1 MNITWVYPSFL
12 LLIPLVLA
20 LFLLRRHQHVRS
32 LVARPKMKHLLASP
46 SGVSKSVE
54 PGTRAR
60 RGGGWFGLTALCLA
74 AVALARPQWG
84 ETEQKTYERSREVV
98 IALDLSRS
106 MLATDVQPNR
116 LDRAKLLVD
125 SLVKE
130 LQGERIGLVVFA
142 GTSFVQCPLSN
153 DYEILREMLKEVN
166 PYFLPQQGTD
176 FGKLLQT
183 AYKAFDFTSSSDR
196 FLIVLSDGEDLA
208 GDWEGQLKNYTDSK
222 IHIISLGV
230 GTPGGSVIPEKNGG
244 VIKDERGAVV
254 LTRLD
259 SRVLQELADK
269 TSGRYVDAY
278 RWVDLPK
285 VLAETVE
292 QGEKGSFAK
301 KNQVLKVERF
311 QIPLGFALLFALL
324 SLWRD
329 FPVHPRHSIKKPSHL
344 EKSLDR
350 RLKRKA
356 SSPPPIPAATAL
368 LFLLAL
374 PLSLSAQ
381 QAPAQP
387 AAGQPAPGE
396 KLSGTVHTLAARDS
410 LTPTD
415 YAQLAEETIGYG
427 KALQQAKG
435 NIEMGAVDDA
445 LLGVDEGEALDAKA
459 ADWPRLRKELEELK
473 KKASD
478 QQKQKQDQQKQDKQN
493 KDKNQKQDQQKQNSG
508 KDDQDK
514 QNQQNQDPSQS
525 DQNSGKEQKDQNQ
538 KNQKDQES
546 KNQDSKDQK
555 SGQNGQDQQK
565 QDSQGQNRPEDE
577 KDKNPNRNQN
587 QEQGQDSKE
596 NKEKEDS
603 KNQPKPESGSNEKKE
618 SQPETKKVGG
628 GSSGQKAEKEEAPD
642 AETAEMA
649 RKLDQIKEKDSPG
662 KIYQLFS
669 PQQPSKEIKGKTW

>member
-1 MNITWVYPSFL
+1 MNITWAYPAFL
-12 LLIPLVLA
+12 LLVPLILA

-54 PGTRAR
+54 PVARAR
-60 RGGGWFGLTALCLA
+60 RGAGWFGLVALCLA
-74 AVALARPQWG
+74 AMALARPQWG

-125 SLVKE
+125 SLVRE

-183 AYKAFDFTSSSDR
+183 AYKAFDFSSSSDR

-208 GDWEGQLKNYTDSK
+208 GDWESQLKNFIDSK

-244 VIKDERGAVV
+244 VIKDEKGAVV
-254 LTRLD
+254 LSRLD
-259 SRVLQELADK
+259 SRVLQQLADQ
-269 TSGRYVDAY
+269 TAGRYVDAY
-278 RWVDLPK
+278 RWVDLSK

-311 QIPLGFALLFALL
+311 QIPLGLALLFALL

-329 FPVHPRHSIKKPSHL
+329 FPVYPRHSIKKPSHL
-344 EKSLDR
+344 EKSLGR
-350 RLKRKA
+350 RLKRKTA
-356 SSPPPIPAATAL
+356 SPAIPTATAL
-368 LFLLAL
+368 LFLLLL

-381 QAPAQP
+381 QMPPPPGAEQP
-387 AAGQPAPGE
+387 KPGE
-396 KLSGTVHTLAARDS
+396 KLSGTVGALSARDN
-410 LTPTD
+410 LVAPD
-415 YAQLAEETIGYG
+415 YAHLAEETIGYG
-427 KALQQAKG
+427 KALQQAKA

-445 LLGVDEGEALDAKA
+445 LLGVDEGESLDAKA
-459 ADWPRLRKELEELK
+459 ADWPKLRKELEDLK

-493 KDKNQKQDQQKQNSG
+493 KDKNQKQDQQKKDSG
-508 KDDQDK
+508 GSGNDDQDK
-514 QNQQNQDPSQS
+514 QNQDPSQS
-525 DQNSGKEQKDQNQ
+525 DQNSGKDQKDQ
-538 KNQKDQES
+538 KQKDQKDQDS

-555 SGQNGQDQQK
+555 PGQNGQDQQK
-565 QDSQGQNRPEDE
+565 QDGQGQNKSDEE
-577 KDKNPNRNQN
+577 KDKNPNQN
-587 QEQGQDSKE
+587 QGQDPKE
-596 NKEKEDS
+596 NKDREDS
-603 KNQPKPESGSNEKKE
+603 KNQPQPGPGSNEKKE
-618 SQPETKKVGG
+618 PQPETKKVGG
-628 GSSGQKAEKEEAPD
+628 GGSNGQKSEKEEAPD
-642 AETAEMA
+642 AQTAEMV

-669 PQQPSKEIKGKTW
+669 PQQPSKENKGKTW